1 MHFDPNQDQ
10 EKELFPGFS
19 PDLQG
24 EQNGIDE
31 SSPLLPENN
40 FLLDSTEDTEFDFR
54 AFDHPAQFPAQKE
67 EDSRFQE
74 ELTGMADPVSEP
86 SNQDSLPDN
95 LEFQL
100 GEQEFQTS
108 DLNLQTI
115 EQDILSDPQDIQPD
129 EQNIQPAE
137 QDYQLADQEIRI
149 PEDNSLTDLAAQI
162 PTEAEPEMTQEIAP
176 ADNDPDLTKIM
187 EEFSEEAPQ
196 QTPPPPKKKKR
207 RPVKKG
213 RPRRRKGEGLLGIP
227 NILVTVVWCALTLL
241 ISLTLGRL
249 VWVCAAEVLAFG
261 REDKSV
267 TITIF
272 ETDTIDDITKKL
284 ARAELIHYPEL
295 FKLYA
300 SFAVD
305 EGEIKPG
312 QWELNTKYDYHA
324 LVKMMSPSS
333 SRDVVKVT
341 IPEGYT
347 CRQIFALLE
356 DNKVCTA
363 QDMESYA
370 ASGELDEYWF
380 LADVSRGDKYC
391 LEGFLFP
398 DTYEFYQ
405 NDTPR
410 NVLQRMLNNFE
421 NKFDED
427 LQWKIQTLNAHL
439 TDLMRRNGSGQE
451 YINSHQFT
459 VKDVINVASMIEK
472 ETSSAQEGYTIAS
485 VIYNRLFCWG
495 SNPAYLN
502 IDATI
507 VYALNGKTDLTAE
520 DLRVDSPYNTYTNIG
535 LTPGPISNPGLASI
549 KAALEPSD
557 TNYYFYVLDPSV
569 GSHHFSTTEAEHEAF
584 RATLGG

>member
-1 MHFDPNQDQ
+1 MHFDPNEDQ
-10 EKELFPGFS
+10 QKDLFAGFS
-19 PDLQG
+19 PD
-24 EQNGIDE
+24 
-31 SSPLLPENN
+31 
-40 FLLDSTEDTEFDFR
+40 FLEDLSGTEEPAPQFSDDAFFSDNTEDTAFDFSE
-54 AFDHPAQFPAQKE
+54 FDHPSQFPAQTEAVPPSRE
-67 EDSRFQE
+67 ENTES
-74 ELTGMADPVSEP
+74 PVDASEP
-86 SNQDSLPDN
+86 APQEVFPESPD
-95 LEFQL
+95 FQL
-100 GEQEFQTS
+100 GDQEPHAA
-108 DLNLQTI
+108 DLN
-115 EQDILSDPQDIQPD
+115 EARQDIQPV
-129 EQNIQPAE
+129 EQSASPAE
-137 QDYQLADQEIRI
+137 QDVPLEETEVRISEEDSLSEATAGQPPEEASEMTKEIGR
-149 PEDNSLTDLAAQI
+149 
-162 PTEAEPEMTQEIAP
+162 TEA
-176 ADNDPDLTKIM
+176 DPDLTEIM
-187 EEFSEEAPQ
+187 EEFGGETPQ

-207 RPVKKG
+207 KPVKKG
-213 RPRRRKGEGLLGIP
+213 RPRRRKGEGLFGIP

-261 REDKSV
+261 REDKAV
-267 TITIF
+267 TVTIF

-324 LVKMMSPSS
+324 LVRMMSPSS
-333 SRDVVKVT
+333 TRSVVTVT

-370 ASGELDEYWF
+370 AGGELDAYWF
-380 LADVSRGDKYC
+380 LENVGRGDKYC

-427 LQWKIQTLNAHL
+427 LQWKVQTLNAHL

-451 YINSHQFT
+451 YIDSHQFT

-495 SNPAYLN
+495 ANPAYLN

-507 VYALNGKTDLTAE
+507 VYALGGKTDLTAE

-549 KAALEPSD
+549 KAALEPAD

-569 GSHHFSTTEAEHEAF
+569 GSHHFSTTQAEHEAF

>member
-1 MHFDPNQDQ
+1 MHFDPNQDR
-10 EKELFPGFS
+10 EKDLFHDFS
-19 PDLQG
+19 PDFS
-24 EQNGIDE
+24 EPQNGFDE
-31 SSPLLPENN
+31 SAPLFPDDD
-40 FLLDSTEDTEFDFR
+40 FLTGSSADSEFDFSE
-54 AFDHPAQFPAQKE
+54 FDHPAQFPVPT
-67 EDSRFQE
+67 EDTPVFQAE
-74 ELTGMADPVSEP
+74 NTDIPEQASEP
-86 SNQDSLPDN
+86 AQQESLD
-95 LEFQL
+95 FQP
-100 GEQEFQTS
+100 GEQDVQPGEQDFQTAELDFPAS
-108 DLNLQTI
+108 
-115 EQDILSDPQDIQPD
+115 ERDIQP
-129 EQNIQPAE
+129 EE
-137 QDYQLADQEIRI
+137 QDLPMGDQESQI
-149 PEDNSLTDLAAQI
+149 PEGDGLTELPPETEPETKQEAAQ
-162 PTEAEPEMTQEIAP
+162 P
-176 ADNDPDLTKIM
+176 DNDPDLTKIM
-187 EEFSEEAPQ
+187 EEFGEDVPQ
-196 QTPPPPKKKKR
+196 QTPPPQKKKR

-213 RPRRRKGEGLLGIP
+213 RPRRRKGEGLFGIP

-249 VWVCAAEVLAFG
+249 VWVCASEVLAFG
-261 REDKSV
+261 REDKAV

-333 SRDVVKVT
+333 TRSVVTVT

-370 ASGELDEYWF
+370 AGGELDEYWF
-380 LADVSRGDKYC
+380 LENVGRGDKYC

-439 TDLMRRNGSGQE
+439 TDLMRRNGSGQA
-451 YINSHQFT
+451 YIDSHQFT

-495 SNPAYLN
+495 NNPAYLN

-507 VYALNGKTDLTAE
+507 VYALGGKTDLTAE

-569 GSHHFSTTEAEHEAF
+569 GSHHFSTTQAEHEAF

>member
-1 MHFDPNQDQ
+1 MHFDPNEDQ
-10 EKELFPGFS
+10 QKDLFAGFS
-19 PDLQG
+19 PD
-24 EQNGIDE
+24 
-31 SSPLLPENN
+31 
-40 FLLDSTEDTEFDFR
+40 FLEDLSGTEEPAPQFSDDAFFSDNTEDTAFDFSE
-54 AFDHPAQFPAQKE
+54 FDHPSQFPAQTEEVLPSRE
-67 EDSRFQE
+67 EDTES
-74 ELTGMADPVSEP
+74 PVDASEP
-86 SNQDSLPDN
+86 APQEVFPESPD
-95 LEFQL
+95 FQL
-100 GEQEFQTS
+100 GDQEPHS
-108 DLNLQTI
+108 ADLN
-115 EQDILSDPQDIQPD
+115 EARQDIQPV
-129 EQNIQPAE
+129 EQSASPAE
-137 QDYQLADQEIRI
+137 QDVPLEETEVRISEEDSLSEATAGQPPEEASEMTKEIGR
-149 PEDNSLTDLAAQI
+149 
-162 PTEAEPEMTQEIAP
+162 TEA
-176 ADNDPDLTKIM
+176 DPDLTEIM
-187 EEFSEEAPQ
+187 EEFGGETPQ

-207 RPVKKG
+207 KPVKKG
-213 RPRRRKGEGLLGIP
+213 RPRRRKGEGLFGIP

-261 REDKSV
+261 REDKAV
-267 TITIF
+267 TVTIF

-324 LVKMMSPSS
+324 LVRMMSPSS
-333 SRDVVKVT
+333 TRSVVTVT

-370 ASGELDEYWF
+370 AGGELDAYWF
-380 LADVSRGDKYC
+380 LENVGRGDKYC

-421 NKFDED
+421 KKFDED
-427 LQWKIQTLNAHL
+427 LRWKVQTLNAHL

-451 YINSHQFT
+451 YIDSHQFT

-495 SNPAYLN
+495 ANPAYLN

-507 VYALNGKTDLTAE
+507 VYALGGKTDLTAE

-549 KAALEPSD
+549 KAALEPAD

-569 GSHHFSTTEAEHEAF
+569 GSHHFSTTQAEHEAF